1 MQLLDRINRIDR
13 AMGSVDKAFMVI
25 LSASATIL
33 AFINVVARYL
43 FSTSL
48 VWAGELTTYLFI
60 WMTLFGA
67 SYGFEVGMH
76 MSFNALVRAFPPKIC
91 KFLSI
96 ISRLIILFFLIMLTY
111 LGVKLVKFDYMTG
124 QVSIDLQIPF
134 WIIYLVVPITM
145 ATASWRVFI
154 KLLEFLLTPAEELR
168 RRVDS
173 ELEEKEKEGMIE

>member
-1 MQLLDRINRIDR
+1 MLDTVDRIDQ
-13 AMGSVDKAFMVI
+13 ALGKVDKALMVI
-25 LSASATIL
+25 LTASATIL

-43 FSTSL
+43 FNVSF
-48 VWAGELTTYLFI
+48 VWASELTTYLFI

-91 KFLSI
+91 KAVTIF
-96 ISRLIILFFLIMLTY
+96 SRLIVLFFLVMLTY
-111 LGVKLVKFDYMTG
+111 LGVKLVQFDYMTG

-145 ATASWRVFI
+145 ATAAWRVLI
-154 KLLEFLLTPAEELR
+154 KMIEIIITPAAELR
-168 RRVDS
+168 KRVDADM
-173 ELEEKEKEGMIE
+173 EEKEKEGMIE